1 MSDLYDDDAVLWSE
15 RQADLLRRRA
25 RGELANDADLDWL
38 NIAVEIDSMGRSERS
53 ALASHIRTII
63 EQLAK
68 LEASPATDP
77 RASWQE
83 TVLRARADIEEL
95 LEASPSLKGSLD
107 KVVEREHSRALR
119 LAAAALTTYGGTPRV
134 PLDGLRYS
142 SDQVLGPWLPGD
154 AA

>member
-38 NIAVEIDSMGRSERS
+38 NIAEEIDARGRSERS
-53 ALASHIRTII
+53 ALASHIRIII
-63 EQLAK
+63 EHLTK
-68 LEASPATDP
+68 LDASPATNP

-95 LEASPSLKGSLD
+95 LEASPSLKGSQD

-119 LAAAALTTYGGTPRV
+119 LAAAALATYGGTPRV

-142 SDQVLGPWLPGD
+142 TDQVLGPWLPGD

>member
-119 LAAAALTTYGGTPRV
+119 LAAAALTTYGETPRV

-142 SDQVLGPWLPGD
+142 TDQVLGPWLPGD